1 MLFTNE
7 TQKTV
12 LTLTD
17 KIGVKRPESIY
28 ILDKDWVPTSD
39 GTHYQE
45 EDDFDVAI
53 FFNEHFVALAYQ
65 SNAMYEVDHPFFS
78 HDNAIEYLVWGDSKQ
93 FDEAEPKHRVDG
105 EYRFGSDNE
114 GHEFTW
120 FYGGSLPTIEDSVS
134 QATSKDD
141 GEKVSIAIHYDG
153 VSVTDAKGV
162 KHKVSISE
170 FHELYSGVNVSE
182 AIADIEK
189 RFS

>member
-7 TQKTV
+7 TQETV

-65 SNAMYEVDHPFFS
+65 SHAMYEVDHPFFS

-134 QATSKDD
+134 QATNKDD

-153 VSVTDAKGV
+153 VSVTDADG
-162 KHKVSISE
+162 KVHEISKSE
-170 FHELYSGVNVSE
+170 AMELYGHLSVGRMVDVL
-182 AIADIEK
+182 EK